1 MNFAHLP
8 SNSDWPCI
16 LRKSGSKFHSDANI
30 LGIYKYKSP
39 NYFGYYHRHYF
50 CICYNYSN
58 YCSKI
63 TVITIIVS
71 LSLLFFV
78 ELMRSAMWTL
88 DLCEFVLPGLK
99 GLFYSPF
106 ALFLFFYFIFFIQ
119 MNCILIGL
127 LKRRASSKSSFF
139 ITISKNNFAFREI
152 VLTWNKWILGFAIVI
167 EVLLIVSRMEN
178 VSERNSMFKF
188 RILHSR
194 KKISKRL
201 SICWIWFRFN
211 ENLCSYLVKTT
222 YSTLVSI
229 EHVTKTKGKYLERIF
244 QFLRQS
250 FKVICLGSM
259 KISVSKSLCY
269 VRRDESPT

>member
-30 LGIYKYKSP
+30 LGIYKNKSP
-39 NYFGYYHRHYF
+39 NYYGYYHRHYF

-71 LSLLFFV
+71 LSSLFFV

-106 ALFLFFYFIFFIQ
+106 ALFLLFKIFFIQ

-152 VLTWNKWILGFAIVI
+152 VLTWNKWILVFAIMI
-167 EVLLIVSRMEN
+167 EVLLIVSRMEY
-178 VSERNSMFKF
+178 VSERNSMSNSGSFT
-188 RILHSR
+188 RR
-194 KKISKRL
+194 KKFPKDMPL
-201 SICWIWFRFN
+201 CWI
-211 ENLCSYLVKTT
+211 
-222 YSTLVSI
+222 
-229 EHVTKTKGKYLERIF
+229 
-244 QFLRQS
+244 
-250 FKVICLGSM
+250 
-259 KISVSKSLCY
+259 
-269 VRRDESPT
+269 

>member
-16 LRKSGSKFHSDANI
+16 LRKSGSKFPSDANI

-39 NYFGYYHRHYF
+39 NHYGYYHRHYF
-50 CICYNYSN
+50 CICYHYSK

-63 TVITIIVS
+63 AVITIIVS

-139 ITISKNNFAFREI
+139 ITISIFREI
-152 VLTWNKWILGFAIVI
+152 VLTWNKWILVFAIMI
-167 EVLLIVSRMEN
+167 EVLLIVSRMEY
-178 VSERNSMFKF
+178 VSERNSMSNSGSFT
-188 RILHSR
+188 RR
-194 KKISKRL
+194 KKFPKDCHYVGFNFDLIKTYAP
-201 SICWIWFRFN
+201 IW
-211 ENLCSYLVKTT
+211 
-222 YSTLVSI
+222 
-229 EHVTKTKGKYLERIF
+229 
-244 QFLRQS
+244 
-250 FKVICLGSM
+250 
-259 KISVSKSLCY
+259 
-269 VRRDESPT
+269 

>member
-99 GLFYSPF
+99 RLFYSPF
-106 ALFLFFYFIFFIQ
+106 ALFLLFKIFFIQ
-119 MNCILIGL
+119 INRILIGL

-167 EVLLIVSRMEN
+167 EVLLIVSRMEY
-178 VSERNSMFKF
+178 VSERNSMSNSGSFT
-188 RILHSR
+188 RR
-194 KKISKRL
+194 KKFSKDCHYVGFNFDL
-201 SICWIWFRFN
+201 IKTYAPIW
-211 ENLCSYLVKTT
+211 
-222 YSTLVSI
+222 
-229 EHVTKTKGKYLERIF
+229 
-244 QFLRQS
+244 
-250 FKVICLGSM
+250 
-259 KISVSKSLCY
+259 
-269 VRRDESPT
+269 

>member
-16 LRKSGSKFHSDANI
+16 LRKSGFKFPSDANI

-39 NYFGYYHRHYF
+39 NHYGYYHRHYF
-50 CICYNYSN
+50 CICYHYSK

-63 TVITIIVS
+63 AVITIIVS
-71 LSLLFFV
+71 LLLLFFV
-78 ELMRSAMWTL
+78 ELMRSAMWTF

-167 EVLLIVSRMEN
+167 EVLLIVSRMEY
-178 VSERNSMFKF
+178 VSERNSMSNSGSFT
-188 RILHSR
+188 RR
-194 KKISKRL
+194 KKFPKDCHYVGFNFDLIKTYAP
-201 SICWIWFRFN
+201 IW
-211 ENLCSYLVKTT
+211 
-222 YSTLVSI
+222 
-229 EHVTKTKGKYLERIF
+229 
-244 QFLRQS
+244 
-250 FKVICLGSM
+250 
-259 KISVSKSLCY
+259 
-269 VRRDESPT
+269 